1 MIVRRAT
8 TSFRSRFLRLL
19 HTGSDPLEAD
29 IIQAEVL
36 GIGAQEHTSLGDVLA
51 RIEFLPLGH
60 DLTLEAGLQ
69 LAQTPELNHIAVS
82 DELSRHVG
90 GQIEHGSNHHVV
102 ESGLVSDHFAE
113 VVEGNATSVCG

>member
-19 HTGSDPLEAD
+19 HAGSDPLEAD
-29 IIQAEVL
+29 IVQTEVL
-36 GIGAQEHTSLGDVLA
+36 GIRAQEHASLGDVLA

-90 GQIEHGSNHHVV
+90 GKIEHGGYFHVV